1 MEDNIKEAHNRNII
15 TNDETNLLQ
24 FYFIHTVDQLIKEN
38 LPVDHEFPLET
49 NPNIIND
56 QKSLFIQE
64 IIFSYLV
71 QIIRDH
77 QAYLEIEAIQSLNSN
92 KYNEKDSPYDEKGII
107 HLSEK
112 AFEHVRNK
120 ILLMLFIDFIDE
132 AKGEESM
139 CYLSSS
145 IDSQIKILNISK
157 YISYYMDNNNYC
169 FNIEFMLDA
178 FIRINYENFD
188 ENYLLPQF
196 KFWFLFFIPFLK
208 LKIENF
214 SYEYYLTE
222 EATSIEYDS
231 DIINQNNIDNPFEEF
246 LSKMIILQSQYIS
259 FAQHFIF
266 LSKPINIIFTITNN
280 NMWIEE
286 LFESIPNGKNI
297 IETIQKQIFKT
308 RSTGTHNLSLK
319 IIFNHLVLNYYGK
332 FSNYVFDKF
341 LMNAI
346 RFNYIIKTILINIFE
361 FESYEYLSLV
371 KYNQDIIDD
380 ITSKAGSLFDNLK
393 LIFNNLVKQK
403 LQLVGVQI
411 KDFISYKSYE
421 KSILSKFKDFI
432 REVIGK
438 RIKIIMMFTDT
449 DDNYKSKHNLILQ
462 TISKNSFSKYFDKAF
477 VSQNNID
484 TFYND
489 ISNRNTNTNEYEI
502 IPSLPNFFL
511 EHNTCMYKNEKIK
524 NNEYFDLTIFEKE
537 LKILNNKTIDLFFFR
552 TFKVD
557 FITNLKLGYFASLH
571 ELNTFLSK
579 LQLQQLYSLS
589 KVTFYIRT
597 NKTFSYRNIGTF
609 FNLDWPKRSLKSI
622 KLLYE
627 KGFLYENFDV
637 FTLYED
643 YISKKYFSTK
653 NEIVSNSIL
662 TKTQSAMTNN
672 NLRPLISM
680 NDTSLIAS
688 QNLIQG
694 NHSMLME
701 MSYINN
707 PKGNNK
713 LNFSLFPLNFVLFA
727 QIDNYVE
734 FKMNKEVLYNIA
746 MEIPLKKCFNKNLE
760 KKKLKDKFQNSILIS
775 EYLNTNLNILF
786 YYIMTQIDRKNR
798 RINIVKKLKTKV
810 KKGNIDRDYNI
821 FQYIFTFFKGR
832 RVIYNDF
839 PNSFKVFKKFDQETS
854 RGQYI

>member
-188 ENYLLPQF
+188 ENYLLSQF

-222 EATSIEYDS
+222 EAASIEYNS
-231 DIINQNNIDNPFEEF
+231 DIINQNNIDNLFEKF

-393 LIFNNLVKQK
+393 LIFQNLVKQK

-411 KDFISYKSYE
+411 
-421 KSILSKFKDFI
+421 
-432 REVIGK
+432 
-438 RIKIIMMFTDT
+438 
-449 DDNYKSKHNLILQ
+449 
-462 TISKNSFSKYFDKAF
+462 
-477 VSQNNID
+477 
-484 TFYND
+484 
-489 ISNRNTNTNEYEI
+489 
-502 IPSLPNFFL
+502 
-511 EHNTCMYKNEKIK
+511 
-524 NNEYFDLTIFEKE
+524 
-537 LKILNNKTIDLFFFR
+537 
-552 TFKVD
+552 
-557 FITNLKLGYFASLH
+557 
-571 ELNTFLSK
+571 
-579 LQLQQLYSLS
+579 
-589 KVTFYIRT
+589 
-597 NKTFSYRNIGTF
+597 
-609 FNLDWPKRSLKSI
+609 
-622 KLLYE
+622 
-627 KGFLYENFDV
+627 
-637 FTLYED
+637 
-643 YISKKYFSTK
+643 
-653 NEIVSNSIL
+653 
-662 TKTQSAMTNN
+662 
-672 NLRPLISM
+672 
-680 NDTSLIAS
+680 
-688 QNLIQG
+688 
-694 NHSMLME
+694 
-701 MSYINN
+701 
-707 PKGNNK
+707 
-713 LNFSLFPLNFVLFA
+713 
-727 QIDNYVE
+727 
-734 FKMNKEVLYNIA
+734 
-746 MEIPLKKCFNKNLE
+746 
-760 KKKLKDKFQNSILIS
+760 
-775 EYLNTNLNILF
+775 
-786 YYIMTQIDRKNR
+786 
-798 RINIVKKLKTKV
+798 
-810 KKGNIDRDYNI
+810 
-821 FQYIFTFFKGR
+821 
-832 RVIYNDF
+832 
-839 PNSFKVFKKFDQETS
+839 
-854 RGQYI
+854 